1 MSEPAGASAA
11 PTGAPPPAANP
22 ALYGH
27 AAAEAVLA
35 GALAGGRLHHAWL
48 LSGPSGVGK
57 ATLAYRFARRL
68 LAMRD
73 PAVAAAPGLFVDPS
87 HPVFRRIAAGAHA
100 DLRTLARGIDS
111 KTKRPRS
118 EIVVD
123 DVRAAA
129 GFLRLTPG
137 EGGWRVLIVDRVD
150 EMNRNAANALLK
162 LLEEPPARAVLLLV
176 CDAPGRLLPTLR
188 SRCRRLTLA
197 PLDDAAMAAALRTLL
212 PELAEDA
219 RAALP
224 ALAGGAPGRAL
235 LLAQEEGLRL
245 AGLVDRTMATLPQ
258 APPVEAYAV
267 ADSLGR
273 GEQAFELYTDL
284 LRARLAATA
293 RAALG
298 QDGDG
303 ATRRLA
309 SLRPASGWA
318 EAWQRVGQIQYE
330 TLRFNLDRT
339 QALASVFDAL
349 RAGS

>member
-1 MSEPAGASAA
+1 MTEPVAL
-11 PTGAPPPAANP
+11 PPAANP
-22 ALYGH
+22 VLFGH
-27 AAAEAVLA
+27 AVAETILA

-73 PAVAAAPGLFVDPS
+73 PAVAAAPGLFVDPA

-100 DLRTLARGIDS
+100 DLRTLARGIDT

-129 GFLRLTPG
+129 SFLRLTPG
-137 EGGWRVLIVDRVD
+137 EGGWRVLVVDRVD
-150 EMNRNAANALLK
+150 ELNRNAANALLK

-212 PELAEDA
+212 PDTAEDA
-219 RAALP
+219 RAAL
-224 ALAGGAPGRAL
+224 AAIAGGAPGRAL

-245 AGLVDRTMATLPQ
+245 AGLVERTMAALPH
-258 APPVEAYAV
+258 AAPVEAYAV

-273 GEQAFELYTDL
+273 SEQAFELFVDL
-284 LRARLAATA
+284 LRARLATVA

-298 QDGDG
+298 RGGDDPISRM
-303 ATRRLA
+303 AA
-309 SLRPASGWA
+309 MRPASGWA
-318 EAWQRVGQIQYE
+318 EAWQVIGRIQFE

-339 QALASVFDAL
+339 QAIASVFDTL
-349 RAGS
+349 RAVG

>member
-1 MSEPAGASAA
+1 MSEPAAPAAA
-11 PTGAPPPAANP
+11 PLPPAANP

-27 AAAEAVLA
+27 AAAEAILA

-73 PAVAAAPGLFVDPS
+73 PAVAATPGLFVDPA

-100 DLRTLARGIDS
+100 DLRTLARGTDP

-129 GFLRLTPG
+129 SFLRLTPG
-137 EGGWRVLIVDRVD
+137 EGGWRVLVVDRVD

-176 CDAPGRLLPTLR
+176 CDAPGRVLPTLR
-188 SRCRRLTLA
+188 SRCRRLALA
-197 PLDDAAMAAALRTLL
+197 PLDDAAMAAALRMLL
-212 PELAEDA
+212 PDMDERA

-224 ALAGGAPGRAL
+224 AIAGGAPGRAL

-245 AGLVDRTMATLPQ
+245 AGLVDRTMAALPRA
-258 APPVEAYAV
+258 APAEAYAV

-273 GEQAFELYTDL
+273 GEQAFELFVDL
-284 LRARLAATA
+284 LRARLATLA

-298 QDGDG
+298 RDGD
-303 ATRRLA
+303 APTRRMA
-309 SLRPASGWA
+309 AFHPATGWA
-318 EAWQRVGQIQYE
+318 EAWQRVGQIQFE
-330 TLRFNLDRT
+330 TLRLNLDRT
-339 QALASVFDAL
+339 QAVASVFDAL
-349 RAGS
+349 RAAS